1 MKRIFIS
8 LFFISTL
15 ASAQTKLL
23 SMEDAFTNSALTP
36 QNLKYLQWLPNGTQ
50 YSYYGKK
57 AGEECL
63 IISSANTKNDTVLY
77 ASNIKEKV
85 KALPI
90 FSWLNA
96 DELMY
101 NDGVTYFSMD
111 YKSKKVKTKMVI
123 KENAANTEWSKDKS
137 AVAYTVDNNLY
148 YSNNEKSIPI
158 SNESNTEIIFGQAA
172 HRNEFNT
179 MKGIFWSLQ
188 NNKIAYY
195 RIDQTKV
202 ADYPLVDIN
211 ATPAKLNNMKYPMAG
226 QASQE
231 LSVGVYNINTNR
243 NIYLKIDGA
252 KDQYLTNISWSND
265 EKYIYVAVV
274 TRNYNNMKL
283 NKYDANTGDFINTLF
298 EENDAKYV
306 EPNKPMIFLSNGN
319 FIWHSERD
327 GYRHLY
333 LYDKDGKLIRQLTQG
348 NWVVVDFIGMD
359 EKDKFAYY
367 TSTEVSPLERHLY
380 AVEIATGIRKK
391 ITQEEGMHIITINS
405 KANNFIDL
413 YSNVKTPRNINVI
426 AVDGRKE
433 KNLLTS
439 TNPLKE
445 YATGELILSTIKAA
459 DGKTDLHTRMFKPAN
474 FDATKKYPTI
484 VYVYAGPHIQ
494 LISNSWLGGANLWFQ
509 LMAEKG
515 YVIFTVDSRGT
526 MFRGRD
532 FEQSTFRQLGKVEM
546 EDQLK
551 GVDYLKSLSFV
562 DTNRIGI
569 HGWSFGG
576 FMTTSLM
583 SKNNKIFKV
592 GVAGGPV
599 IDWSLYEIM
608 YTERYMD
615 TPDENPEG
623 YANSNLLNNVE
634 QLKGRLL
641 MIHGANDDVVVW
653 QHSLNYVKKCVD
665 KGVLLDYFAYPGHKH
680 NVLGKDRVHLY
691 KTVTRYFEE
700 HL

>member
-1 MKRIFIS
+1 MKRIFII
-8 LFFISTL
+8 LFFFNTL
-15 ASAQTKLL
+15 AFAQTKTL
-23 SMEDAFTNSALTP
+23 SMEDAFTNAALTP
-36 QNLKYLQWLPNGTQ
+36 QNLKYLQWLPNGVQ
-50 YSYYGKK
+50 YSYCGKK
-57 AGEECL
+57 DGEECL
-63 IISSANTKNDTVLY
+63 ILSSAKTQNDTILY
-77 ASNIKEKV
+77 AGKMKENV
-85 KALPI
+85 KTLPI
-90 FSWLNA
+90 FTWLNA
-96 DELMY
+96 EELMY
-101 NDGVTYFSMD
+101 NDGATYFAYN
-111 YKSKKVKTKMVI
+111 YKSKVVKTKLVI
-123 KENAANTEWSKDKS
+123 KENAANTEWNKDKS

-148 YSNNEKSIPI
+148 FSNSEKTIPI
-158 SNESNTEIIFGQAA
+158 SNEPNTEILFGQAA
-172 HRNEFNT
+172 HRNEFAT
-179 MKGIFWSLQ
+179 MKGIFWSPR

-195 RIDQTKV
+195 KIDQTNV
-202 ADYPLVDIN
+202 ANYPLVDIS
-211 ATPAKLNNMKYPMAG
+211 ATPAKLSNMKYPMAG

-231 LSVGVYNINTNR
+231 LNVGVYDINTNK
-243 NIYLKIDGA
+243 NIFLEIDGA
-252 KDQYLTNISWSND
+252 KDQYLTNISFSND
-265 EKYIYVAVV
+265 EKFIYVAVV

-283 NKYDANTGDFINTLF
+283 NMYDAATGVFVKTLF

-306 EPNKPMIFLSNGN
+306 EPNKPMIHLSNGN

-333 LYDKDGKLIRQLTQG
+333 LFDKDGKLIRQLTKG
-348 NWVVVDFIGMD
+348 NWVVVDFLGVD
-359 EKDKFAYY
+359 EKEKFGYY
-367 TSTEVSPLERHLY
+367 TSTENSPLERHLY
-380 AVEIATGIRKK
+380 AVEITTGLHKK
-391 ITQEEGMHIITINS
+391 LTQEEGVHILTMNAACS
-405 KANNFIDL
+405 VFIDV
-413 YSNVKTPRNINVI
+413 YSNIKTARVINLKST
-426 AVDGRKE
+426 DGKTS

-445 YATGELILSTIKAA
+445 HATGEIILSTIKSA
-459 DGKTDLHTRMFKPAN
+459 DGKTDLYTRMFKPAN
-474 FDATKKYPTI
+474 FNASKKYPTI
-484 VYVYAGPHIQ
+484 VYVYGGPHIQ

-515 YVIFTVDSRGT
+515 YVIYTVDSRGT

-551 GVDYLKSLSFV
+551 GVDYLKSLPFV

-583 SKNNKIFKV
+583 SRNNKIFKV

-599 IDWSLYEIM
+599 IDWSMYEIM

-615 TPDENPEG
+615 TPEENPRG
-623 YANSNLLNNVE
+623 YADNNLLNYVD
-634 QLKGRLL
+634 QLKGRLM

-691 KTVTRYFEE
+691 KTVTRYFDE